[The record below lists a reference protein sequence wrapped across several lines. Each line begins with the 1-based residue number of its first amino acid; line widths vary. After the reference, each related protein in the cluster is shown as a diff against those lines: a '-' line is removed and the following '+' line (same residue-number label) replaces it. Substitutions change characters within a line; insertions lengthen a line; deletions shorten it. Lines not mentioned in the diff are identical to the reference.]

1 MLEGISDTYTTHDLL
16 NHWRAYAGLNMIFS
30 VEQRMRN
37 FKREKQTGGL
47 PQVNKKFKDAEL
59 GKRIMF

>member
-1 MLEGISDTYTTHDLL
+1 
-16 NHWRAYAGLNMIFS
+16 MIFS

-37 FKREKQTGGL
+37 FKRKKQTGGL
-47 PQVNKKFKDAEL
+47 PQGNKKFKDAEL